1 MTRGTCASCRFR
13 EPDSRPEH
21 ALSGQCRRYPPLVVE
36 TVAFDGSGYN
46 HFSQHHP
53 WVDAD
58 HWCGEHQTVAGA
70 LLTMTARKQEADNAD

>member
-1 MTRGTCASCRFR
+1 
-13 EPDSRPEH
+13 
-21 ALSGQCRRYPPLVVE
+21 VVE